1 MNLSVLISKLEIN
14 ELVELKKIINNNIN
28 LKLRNSD
35 TGIDNLNISIRA
47 RNCLSYHRIYTLKQ
61 ITKYKY
67 DDFIKL
73 RNVGYRTV
81 SEINDL
87 LLLHGLDWNK

>member
-14 ELVELKKIINNNIN
+14 ELIELKKIIDNNIN

-47 RNCLSYHRIYTLKQ
+47 RNCLSYYGIYTLNQ

-67 DDFIKL
+67 DDFAKL
-73 RNVGYRTV
+73 KNIGYRTV